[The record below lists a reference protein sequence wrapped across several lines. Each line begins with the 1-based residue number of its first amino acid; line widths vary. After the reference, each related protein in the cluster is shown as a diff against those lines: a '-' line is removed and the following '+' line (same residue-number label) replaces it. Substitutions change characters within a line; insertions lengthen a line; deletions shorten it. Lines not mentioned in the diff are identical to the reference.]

1 MSIFSDSLAIYL
13 IIARIHPG
21 YFYNG
26 GIYTT
31 WQNNFKHFS
40 LWNTVKKFKLL
51 SGVVRNRKRKRLQIL
66 QKSQS
71 KLVWNWPAAG
81 LRLTIGKFIY
91 IVYIKYILI
100 YFSDHQI
107 VDHYLHMVMKNT
119 WEVERTYSQRE
130 WPLKECRASSITL

>member
-1 MSIFSDSLAIYL
+1 M
-13 IIARIHPG
+13 
-21 YFYNG
+21 
-26 GIYTT
+26 
-31 WQNNFKHFS
+31 
-40 LWNTVKKFKLL
+40 
-51 SGVVRNRKRKRLQIL
+51 
-66 QKSQS
+66 KSQS

-130 WPLKECRASSITL
+130 